1 MPSVRHACQLTVLS
15 QHPGDGKMRRDHK
28 SRSGKTDLSPLSDWG
43 EPLLFLDQ
51 ICHLATL
58 AGSCGIKYIRTGTN
72 GYLFRY
78 SGQTDFSDRMKRLA
92 DQLAATPIR
101 NIWVSIDSADAA
113 THEKMRGL
121 PGMIK
126 GLEKALPI
134 LPNVDCTCQRT
145 SGLTAILPAIKKIS
159 ITSTTIFSIS
169 GSSVFIALSES
180 LALPSPTS
188 ATRCTVPTMVLKTL
202 FMPPQ
207 PMIAW
212 SIFPM
217 SKSCRCFRP
226 CPTASRPSEGKSVYS
241 PPAAVFTLFYNST
254 EDKLNG
260 PAPAAVDSTFSSLTA
275 ATVMPIPAVTVAMKI
290 WANLSIWILS
300 ASAIVTIAAAATG
313 SVFAT
318 HPNCSALCRPLA
330 ALRQCCCDA

>member
-1 MPSVRHACQLTVLS
+1 
-15 QHPGDGKMRRDHK
+15 MRVSSPY
-28 SRSGKTDLSPLSDWG
+28 SRSTLAMEKCEEIIRAAAAKQISALSLTGG

-134 LPNVDCTCQRT
+134 FAERGLHLSANLGINRNFAGDKKNLNHFDYDFFYFGFERFLSLCQRAW
-145 SGLTAILPAIKKIS
+145 LYHRQRLLPDA
-159 ITSTTIFSIS
+159 
-169 GSSVFIALSES
+169 
-180 LALPSPTS
+180 
-188 ATRCTVPTMVLKTL
+188 
-202 FMPPQ
+202 Q
-207 PMIAW
+207 
-212 SIFPM
+212 
-217 SKSCRCFRP
+217 FR
-226 CPTASRPSEGKSVYS
+226 RW
-241 PPAAVFTLFYNST
+241 F
-254 EDKLNG
+254 
-260 PAPAAVDSTFSSLTA
+260 
-275 ATVMPIPAVTVAMKI
+275 
-290 WANLSIWILS
+290 
-300 ASAIVTIAAAATG
+300 
-313 SVFAT
+313 
-318 HPNCSALCRPLA
+318 
-330 ALRQCCCDA
+330 

>member
-1 MPSVRHACQLTVLS
+1 MPGSWAIFFSGDRFRDNLSFSIPITVTRHALS
-15 QHPGDGKMRRDHK
+15 AACVSAHRTLAAPWRWKMRRDHK
-28 SRSGKTDLSPLSDWG
+28 SRSGKQISALSLTG
-43 EPLLFLDQ
+43 GTLAFLDQ

-145 SGLTAILPAIKKIS
+145 SGLTAILPAIKKS
-159 ITSTTIFSIS
+159 QSLRLRFFYFGFERFYRFVRELGFTIANVCYPMHSSDDGSENAVYAATANDRVVYFSHVEKLS
-169 GSSVFIALSES
+169 LFQALSDCI
-180 LALPSPTS
+180 PTQ
-188 ATRCTVPTMVLKTL
+188 RGK
-202 FMPPQ
+202 
-207 PMIAW
+207 IR
-212 SIFPM
+212 IF
-217 SKSCRCFRP
+217 
-226 CPTASRPSEGKSVYS
+226 T
-241 PPAAVFTLFYNST
+241 PAAVFTLFT
-254 EDKLNG
+254 
-260 PAPAAVDSTFSSLTA
+260 
-275 ATVMPIPAVTVAMKI
+275 TVPRT
-290 WANLSIWILS
+290 S
-300 ASAIVTIAAAATG
+300 
-313 SVFAT
+313 
-318 HPNCSALCRPLA
+318 
-330 ALRQCCCDA
+330 